1 MMVWDMVFRLNVS
14 LLLIFPHPVEADVDL
29 VLDLDHVE
37 PLPHS
42 QLPLVGV
49 VISTDKCSEDCLVT
63 MQHRHQ

>member
-1 MMVWDMVFRLNVS
+1 MGYGLKSKNVS
-14 LLLIFPHPVEADVDL
+14 ELLIFAHPVEADVDL

-49 VISTDKCSEDCLVT
+49 VISTGEC
-63 MQHRHQ
+63 